1 MASLL
6 GRALLTSTRGPHFQ
20 PSSDGDVLHLSNR
33 GTPAEEALLPN
44 TLQAQFR
51 SRSSDAVR
59 WGLSG
64 PHRTGAFRRGHLRY
78 GGGVVPFPRGV
89 LTLPA
94 DRTRES
100 TTRRANAALAQQETV
115 LGPRPAAE
123 VRESLPPGLS
133 RMYEG

>member
-1 MASLL
+1 MSSICPIGVLPQRKPFSLTPS
-6 GRALLTSTRGPHFQ
+6 R
-20 PSSDGDVLHLSNR
+20 PSSGPV
-33 GTPAEEALLPN
+33 
-44 TLQAQFR
+44 Q
-51 SRSSDAVR
+51 SDAVR

-100 TTRRANAALAQQETV
+100 TTRRAKAALAQQETV